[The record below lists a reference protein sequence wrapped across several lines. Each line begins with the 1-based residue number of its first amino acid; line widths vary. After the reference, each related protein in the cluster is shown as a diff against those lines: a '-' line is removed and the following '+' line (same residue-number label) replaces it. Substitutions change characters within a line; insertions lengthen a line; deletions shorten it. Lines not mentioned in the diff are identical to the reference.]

1 MHGYVFLNAHYESCK
16 EKKAYNRSKLTQEE
30 YYKIQVEI
38 HNLINIRRNNI
49 LHFDNNEQVEALVYE
64 VMVELY
70 KIGKKFVSLGEVC
83 EHLGVDKSTIPVIY
97 YNEYYELD
105 DFYKENPDIGTEKL
119 NNTIH

>member
-1 MHGYVFLNAHYESCK
+1 M
-16 EKKAYNRSKLTQEE
+16 
-30 YYKIQVEI
+30 
-38 HNLINIRRNNI
+38 
-49 LHFDNNEQVEALVYE
+49 EALVYE

-70 KIGKKFVSLGEVC
+70 KIGKQFVSLGEVC

-97 YNEYYELD
+97 YDEYYELA